1 MWIGVDWNIRMKWG
15 SRAAEAIPFLRPAIP
30 LSWARTGLD
39 EAEKKSSPL
48 NHADQMKSPAANKC
62 QLKL

>member
-30 LSWARTGLD
+30 LSWARTGLG
-39 EAEKKSSPL
+39 EAKKEFTFGPCRSNEKPCS
-48 NHADQMKSPAANKC
+48 
-62 QLKL
+62 

>member
-39 EAEKKSSPL
+39 EAKKRVHL
-48 NHADQMKSPAANKC
+48 WTMQIK
-62 QLKL
+62 

>member
-39 EAEKKSSPL
+39 EAKNRVHLWTMQIKL
-48 NHADQMKSPAANKC
+48 KAL
-62 QLKL
+62 QLTNVN

>member
-39 EAEKKSSPL
+39 EAKKRVYL
-48 NHADQMKSPAANKC
+48 WTIQIK
-62 QLKL
+62 